1 MAKLIWDK
9 VGERFYE
16 TGVSNCALY
25 VYDDAAQDF
34 GAGVAWNGITSI
46 TETPSG
52 AEANPIYADN
62 IKYLSLLSAEEF
74 GASIEA
80 YTYPEEFEECDGSA
94 AIAPGVMVGQQA
106 RKKFCIAYKTIKG
119 NDIQNDAYG
128 YKLHLIYNCNAA
140 PSERAY
146 STINDSP
153 EAIAFSWEISTT
165 PVAVTGHKPTSILT
179 IDSAKVDASKLAS
192 VEEALFGG
200 DSTEAKILMPDEVL
214 AMLA

>member
-25 VYDDAAQDF
+25 VYDDGAQDF

-179 IDSAKVDASKLAS
+179 IDSAKVDAVKLAS

-214 AMLA
+214 ALLA

>member
-179 IDSAKVDASKLAS
+179 IDSAKVDAGKLAS

-214 AMLA
+214 ALLA

>member
-25 VYDDAAQDF
+25 VYDDASQAF

-52 AEANPIYADN
+52 AEANAIYADN

-94 AIAPGVMVGQQA
+94 AITPGVMVGQQA

-179 IDSAKVDASKLAS
+179 IDSAKVDAVKLAS

>member
-200 DSTEAKILMPDEVL
+200 DSAEAKILMPDEVL

>member
-179 IDSAKVDASKLAS
+179 IDSAKVDAVKLAS
-192 VEEALFGG
+192 IEEALFGG